1 MNKDLDYTTKFE
13 GISEE
18 KMSVSEAL
26 DFVNEALL
34 EKGYD
39 PIVYRFMCLQSH
51 YRRQLLFSY
60 ESLDNTKQA
69 YDKLKNRIIMEL
81 LFIGG
86 LGTSEI
92 LLIVLAL
99 LLLFGGKKLPELMRG
114 AGRGIREFKDA
125 VNTASKDIDDEKKPA
140 AKEEKTE

>member
-1 MNKDLDYTTKFE
+1 
-13 GISEE
+13 
-18 KMSVSEAL
+18 
-26 DFVNEALL
+26 
-34 EKGYD
+34 
-39 PIVYRFMCLQSH
+39 
-51 YRRQLLFSY
+51 
-60 ESLDNTKQA
+60 
-69 YDKLKNRIIMEL
+69 MEL

-125 VNTASKDIDDEKKPA
+125 VNTATKPEEDKKPEEKKE
-140 AKEEKTE
+140 EEK

>member
-1 MNKDLDYTTKFE
+1 
-13 GISEE
+13 
-18 KMSVSEAL
+18 
-26 DFVNEALL
+26 
-34 EKGYD
+34 
-39 PIVYRFMCLQSH
+39 
-51 YRRQLLFSY
+51 
-60 ESLDNTKQA
+60 
-69 YDKLKNRIIMEL
+69 MEL

-125 VNTASKDIDDEKKPA
+125 VNTATKPEEDKKPEIKDEA
-140 AKEEKTE
+140 NN